1 MKSPIPAIVFII
13 VCYLL
18 MIPAS
23 RAEQFVQ
30 WQGFDIHYNTF
41 SSLLIPPD
49 VAKAHGISRS
59 KNSIITNI
67 SIVQNGIPTKAQVT
81 GQSLNLLGQLTQL
94 AFIEVN
100 ERTGI
105 YYLANQIVDEK
116 DTLRFSLR
124 IKPSGSEETY
134 DLNYNRE
141 YY

>member
-1 MKSPIPAIVFII
+1 
-13 VCYLL
+13 
-18 MIPAS
+18 
-23 RAEQFVQ
+23 
-30 WQGFDIHYNTF
+30 
-41 SSLLIPPD
+41 
-49 VAKAHGISRS
+49 
-59 KNSIITNI
+59 
-67 SIVQNGIPTKAQVT
+67 VQNGIPTKAQVT

-116 DTLRFSLR
+116 DTLRFSRR

-134 DLNYNRE
+134 DLNYNRQ

>member
-1 MKSPIPAIVFII
+1 M
-13 VCYLL
+13 
-18 MIPAS
+18 
-23 RAEQFVQ
+23 
-30 WQGFDIHYNTF
+30 
-41 SSLLIPPD
+41 
-49 VAKAHGISRS
+49 
-59 KNSIITNI
+59 
-67 SIVQNGIPTKAQVT
+67 QNGIPTTAQVT

-100 ERTGI
+100 ERAGI

-134 DLNYNRE
+134 DLNYNRQ

>member
-1 MKSPIPAIVFII
+1 MKLPIPTIVLII
-13 VCYLL
+13 ACNLL
-18 MIPAS
+18 MISAS

-41 SSLLIPPD
+41 SSLLIPPE

-59 KNSIITNI
+59 KHSIITNI
-67 SIVQNGIPTKAQVT
+67 SIVENGIPKTAKVT

-100 ERTGI
+100 ERTGF
-105 YYLANQIVDEK
+105 YYLASQIVDEK
-116 DTLRFSLR
+116 DTLRFSFR

-134 DLNYNRE
+134 DLNYNRQ

>member
-1 MKSPIPAIVFII
+1 MKLPIPTIVLII
-13 VCYLL
+13 ACNLL
-18 MIPAS
+18 MISAS

-41 SSLLIPPD
+41 SSLLIPPE

-59 KNSIITNI
+59 KHSIITNI
-67 SIVQNGIPTKAQVT
+67 SIVENGIPTTAKVT

-105 YYLANQIVDEK
+105 YYLASQIVDEK

-134 DLNYNRE
+134 DLNYNRQ